1 MSTQASLKY
10 TKTHEWVKV
19 EGDTATL
26 GITDHAQ
33 AELGDITY
41 LELPETGVDLAQAK
55 PLGIVESVKAAT
67 DIYSPVDGEVIERN
81 DEVIDA
87 PELVNSSPYE
97 KAWLLKVRLS
107 DSGQLDELM
116 DADAYEAFAALD
128 AH

>member
-1 MSTQASLKY
+1 MSTPASLKY

>member
-1 MSTQASLKY
+1 MSAPPSLKY

-19 EGDTATL
+19 DGDMITV

-41 LELPETGVDLAQAK
+41 LELPDTGDDLSQAK

-81 DEVIDA
+81 DEVVDT
-87 PELVNSSPYE
+87 PELVNSSPYD
-97 KAWLLKVRLS
+97 KAWLLKIRLS
-107 DSGQLDELM
+107 DTGQVDALM
-116 DADAYEAFAALD
+116 DAEAYEAFAESES
-128 AH
+128 H